1 MLFYPFFFLW
11 VNFYFVPTLI
21 LIALFFRTFLFGTSG
36 DVQKNYGKE
45 LSEMSLVEMKNY
57 WQENKQ

>member
-1 MLFYPFFFLW
+1 MGKLLLRSYPYTHCLVFSYLS
-11 VNFYFVPTLI
+11 LRDI
-21 LIALFFRTFLFGTSG
+21 RRRT
-36 DVQKNYGKE
+36 KNYGKE